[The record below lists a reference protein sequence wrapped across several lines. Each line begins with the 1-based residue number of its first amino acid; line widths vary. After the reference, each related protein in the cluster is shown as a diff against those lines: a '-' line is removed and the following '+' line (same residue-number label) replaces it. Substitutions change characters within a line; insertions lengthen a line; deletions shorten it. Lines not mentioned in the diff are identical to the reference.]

1 VAKTAVA
8 RQLGST
14 LEDVRREVS
23 PSTERA

>member
-1 VAKTAVA
+1 VAKTALG

-23 PSTERA
+23 PSTERV